1 MMRLLIIEDNY
12 ELADLMKEKLS
23 DFGYVCDVAYDGES
37 GDLKASDNDYDAI
50 LLDLNLPDSDG
61 FELLDDWRTRGLSA
75 PVLIVTARGE
85 LDQRVKGLQLGS
97 DDYITKPFEFTELD
111 ARIQAVI
118 RRFRGRA
125 NPVIHIKELS
135 LNPATRKV
143 VLNGQEILLSAKE
156 FDILEYLASCY
167 PRIVSNEELAEH
179 VYDENFDPFSGVIRV
194 HMANMKKKLKIGDI
208 SILRN
213 EKGKGY
219 YLCLE

>member
-1 MMRLLIIEDNY
+1 MRLLIIEDNQ
-12 ELADLMKEKLS
+12 ELADLMKQKLS
-23 DFGYVCDVAYDGES
+23 EFGYVCDVAYDGIE
-37 GDLKASDNDYDAI
+37 GDYKASDYDYDAV
-50 LLDLNLPDSDG
+50 LLDLNLPDKDG
-61 FELLDDWRTRGLSA
+61 FELLEDWRKRGFNV
-75 PVLIVTARGE
+75 PVLIVSARDE
-85 LDQRVKGLQLGS
+85 LDQRIKGLQLGS
-97 DDYITKPFEFTELD
+97 DDYITKPFEFAEIN

-125 NPVIHIKELS
+125 APVIIIEMLT
-135 LNPATRKV
+135 LDPATRRV
-143 VLNGQEILLSAKE
+143 TLNKHEVALSAKE

-194 HMANMKKKLKIGDI
+194 HMANIKKKLKIGDV

-219 YLCLE
+219 YLCLK

>member
-1 MMRLLIIEDNY
+1 MRLLVVEDNM
-12 ELADLMKEKLS
+12 ELADLMKERLS
-23 DFGYVCDVAYDGES
+23 RFGYVCDVAYDGAS

-50 LLDLNLPDSDG
+50 LLDLNLPDKDG
-61 FELLDDWRTRGLSA
+61 FDLLEDWRGRGLSA
-75 PVLIVTARGE
+75 PVLIITARGGLE
-85 LDQRVKGLQLGS
+85 QRVKGLRLGS
-97 DDYITKPFEFTELD
+97 DDYITKPFEFAEVD

-125 NPVIHIKELS
+125 NPAILIGALS
-135 LNPATRKV
+135 LDPATRRV
-143 VLNGQEILLSAKE
+143 TLNGQEIPLSCKE

-194 HMANMKKKLKIGDI
+194 HMANIKKKLKAGDVP
-208 SILRN
+208 ILRN

>member
-1 MMRLLIIEDNY
+1 MRLLIIEDNQ
-12 ELADLMKEKLS
+12 ELADLMKQKLS
-23 DFGYVCDVAYDGES
+23 EFGYVCDVAYDGIE
-37 GDLKASDNDYDAI
+37 GDYKASDYDYDAI
-50 LLDLNLPDSDG
+50 LLDLNLPDKDG
-61 FELLDDWRTRGLSA
+61 FELLEDWRKQGFNV
-75 PVLIVTARGE
+75 PVLIVSARDE
-85 LDQRVKGLQLGS
+85 LDQRIKGLQLGS
-97 DDYITKPFEFTELD
+97 DDYITKPFEFAEIN

-125 NPVIHIKELS
+125 APVIIIEMLT
-135 LNPATRKV
+135 LDPATRRV
-143 VLNGQEILLSAKE
+143 TLNKHEVALSAKE

-194 HMANMKKKLKIGDI
+194 HMANIKKKLKIGDL

-219 YLCLE
+219 YLCLK